1 MRKDKLR
8 AESRK
13 KRHWRVRNQI
23 SGTAERP
30 RLNVFRSNKFLYVQL
45 IDDTKGHTMAAAA
58 TIQKPLKEQL
68 GGKTDT
74 IDAAKLLGK
83 TIATRAKEK
92 GIGKVCFDRGGYRYH
107 GRVKAIADAAR
118 EAGLEF

>member
-13 KRHWRVRNQI
+13 KRHWRVRSQI

-58 TIQKPLKEQL
+58 TIQKALKEQL

-92 GIGKVCFDRGGYRYH
+92 GIAKVCFDRGGYRYH